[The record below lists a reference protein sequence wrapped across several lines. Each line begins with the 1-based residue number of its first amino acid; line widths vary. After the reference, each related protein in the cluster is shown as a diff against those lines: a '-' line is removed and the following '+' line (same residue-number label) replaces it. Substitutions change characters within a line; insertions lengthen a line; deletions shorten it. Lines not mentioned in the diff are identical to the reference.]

1 MATVPTEEEALGYF
15 QSLSNWGRWGP
26 DDELGTL
33 NHITPEKRLRAAT
46 LVRDGVTVTCART
59 ISPALAPDVVA
70 QPMRYM
76 VDSGEGYAHNE
87 KVGPPRSTQYTA
99 EFIGMVYHG
108 NTITHLDSLS
118 HVFYESKMYNGRPAH
133 LVSTRHGAT
142 AESIE
147 LLQNGVV
154 ARGVLLDI
162 PRVRGVPWLEPGD
175 GVMRE
180 DLEAAEEAQG
190 VHVEAGDALLIRTGQ
205 LRRRIELGPWDIAT
219 EGGTGPYVS
228 CLPFCHER
236 SVALVGS
243 DTNNSL
249 PHRGYH
255 QLGNPFH
262 QIGLVA
268 MGLWL
273 LDNANLEDLV
283 RACEERSRWDFL
295 LTIAPLRI
303 EGGTGSPVNPIAMF

>member
-1 MATVPTEEEALGYF
+1 MATVPTEEETLGYF

-76 VDSGEGYAHNE
+76 VDSGEGLAHSE
-87 KVGPPRSTQYTA
+87 KVGPPFVA

-154 ARGVLLDI
+154 TRGVLLDI
-162 PRVRGVPWLEPGD
+162 PRLRGVPWLEPGD
-175 GVMRE
+175 GVLRE

-205 LRRRIELGPWDIAT
+205 LRRRTELGPWDIET
-219 EGGTGPYVS
+219 EGGTGPHVG

-243 DTNNSL
+243 DTSNSL

-255 QLGNPFH
+255 QLGDPFH